1 MYLLFITVIE
11 RLKNCYPH
19 IATYL
24 QDGKYRLSLLH
35 KVSLRHRLTTDQLLD
50 DVAKILCAVD
60 LDDIFHLADMLL
72 YVGNS
77 SSIFLLL

>member
-35 KVSLRHRLTTDQLLD
+35 KVSLRHRLTTEKEETRKFT
-50 DVAKILCAVD
+50 DV
-60 LDDIFHLADMLL
+60 
-72 YVGNS
+72 
-77 SSIFLLL
+77 